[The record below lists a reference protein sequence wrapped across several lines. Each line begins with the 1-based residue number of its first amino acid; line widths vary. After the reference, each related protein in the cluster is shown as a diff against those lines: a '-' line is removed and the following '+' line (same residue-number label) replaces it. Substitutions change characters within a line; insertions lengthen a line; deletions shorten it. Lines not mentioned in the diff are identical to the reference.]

1 MDVGSRSFSRELERR
16 QPFFHTEGAAGSNP
30 AARTI
35 PAPLRDCLK
44 NNWSPATRD
53 FVRGRG
59 GETGAS
65 PQRAVTVEPTKAS
78 RKRPVARRVFAE
90 KALWLRCSSVTDRW
104 RVCSLV
110 APRHR
115 AFSAKTG
122 PPTLFFRQSLRA
134 RLGLCVHLPPPAN
147 PGVLRRPTSD
157 NRRPRNQTPG
167 WSSHSAPAGWPP
179 RWRRCVQVERNPLQ
193 QRRDDFATPAGV
205 ASRRRL
211 RSGRFMPTWKEMKC
225 AIVSV
230 HFSTT
235 TMSRAGVFAR
245 RRIEP
250 WRRPSPPNHE
260 RRHLQC
266 RRPGRSLVPT
276 V

>member
-1 MDVGSRSFSRELERR
+1 MPVLSPCRCRSALRPRPTRSRRREEADTRGSAPFLASSATNAPRGQARAHSLFPIPWFMISDFSPGGLPPIDTVRE
-16 QPFFHTEGAAGSNP
+16 PSSVVP
-30 AARTI
+30 AQREAPPPGELVLPPRAVAR
-35 PAPLRDCLK
+35 APDSIRRDCLK

-122 PPTLFFRQSLRA
+122 PHLFFRQSLRK
-134 RLGLCVHLPPPAN
+134 R
-147 PGVLRRPTSD
+147 
-157 NRRPRNQTPG
+157 
-167 WSSHSAPAGWPP
+167 
-179 RWRRCVQVERNPLQ
+179 
-193 QRRDDFATPAGV
+193 
-205 ASRRRL
+205 
-211 RSGRFMPTWKEMKC
+211 
-225 AIVSV
+225 
-230 HFSTT
+230 
-235 TMSRAGVFAR
+235 
-245 RRIEP
+245 
-250 WRRPSPPNHE
+250 
-260 RRHLQC
+260 
-266 RRPGRSLVPT
+266 
-276 V
+276 